1 MSIFDVSLT
10 VIGKRNCSKE
20 IRTVMQSIQKSGDGL
35 KGWGRIPM
43 LQNSR
48 TLTLHEFKPT

>member
-20 IRTVMQSIQKSGDGL
+20 IRTVMQSIQKRGDGL
-35 KGWGRIPM
+35 KGWGRIPV